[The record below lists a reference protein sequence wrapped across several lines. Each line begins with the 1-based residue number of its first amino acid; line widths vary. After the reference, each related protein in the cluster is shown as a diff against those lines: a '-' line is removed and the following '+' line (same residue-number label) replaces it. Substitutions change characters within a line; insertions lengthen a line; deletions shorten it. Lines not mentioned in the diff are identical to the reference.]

1 MRMPLLPASLALI
14 CSNAFFYFSELKQ
27 SLPRLLSPG
36 WSLLVIA
43 DAGVPFL
50 LTMDAYESV
59 ILRNDRVFLGG
70 HDMDRN
76 IERVSALLE
85 LLEYWVALAGSSS
98 KSIGD
103 PKSVSFQEM
112 SMAIASGLLMRKI
125 EEIKQRIEMMPEAS
139 RSLLGRLQTIE
150 QSIRT
155 LM

>member
-1 MRMPLLPASLALI
+1 MLLLSLTRQIFPNINFLL
-14 CSNAFFYFSELKQ
+14 SELKQ
-27 SLPRLLSPG
+27 ALPRQLSPG

-59 ILRNDRVFLGG
+59 VLRNDRVFLDG

-85 LLEYWVALAGSSS
+85 LLEYWVALASSSS
-98 KSIGD
+98 KSIRD
-103 PKSVSFQEM
+103 PKSESLQEM

-125 EEIKQRIEMMPEAS
+125 EELKQKIEMIPEAS

-150 QSIRT
+150 QSIRN